1 MDHDGE
7 PIAPGLAADPVQV
20 SITKAPF
27 PDERPVAVNRTS
39 RIARASRIVLSHPL
53 SAFGTLLLA
62 VFVAVLFIY
71 PTVMVVYGAF
81 RTSAPGFP
89 GGWSTEAFVDA
100 YTSTATYVL
109 LLHSVIYA
117 VCVTVCSMALAVFF
131 AWLVTQTNIPGRRLV
146 TPIMVLIVGLPF
158 MFFALSWQM
167 LGNSQVGLLNQVIR
181 LIIPV
186 HQGPINIRSWV
197 GIIFVSTL
205 KVTAINYMLMLGA
218 FRSLD
223 TSMREA
229 SLMAGFGRLYTLFR
243 IELPILAPL
252 LLSLSLLGFVAGL
265 ESFDIPLLLGS
276 PVGIQVFSTQ
286 IYSFLSASFP
296 PGYAPAAALS
306 ILLLLI
312 MGTLAVFMW
321 RFLSRRDFTTIGGKG
336 THHDV
341 VKIGRW
347 RYLGTATIVLY
358 ALLALAFPLVQLVL
372 GSLLPTFGVVTGHLT
387 LEHYREVLSD
397 PQVTEAF
404 RNTAIIAVVGGLVAV
419 TFAAVAAYLI
429 QRTRSR
435 ARWLL
440 EGATWLPWA
449 LPGVVL
455 GLGMLWA
462 YLSVPGL
469 KRLYGSV
476 WLIMLALIVVATPV
490 TVRLANAAIAQVHA
504 QLEEAARVHGASRPR
519 AVLGVVLRQILP
531 SLLAA
536 WLVSGVTMAGTLSVP
551 VMLSGPDSMT
561 VPVVVLNLM
570 DNGKSSQAAAVFTLM
585 IAAIGLGLAVIGL
598 LRWSGARVL
607 RRSKEPADTG
617 GASALP
623 PVVAHRADAKSLL
636 VSPRHVTGQEEPQH
650 G

>member
-1 MDHDGE
+1 MNRDGE
-7 PIAPGLAADPVQV
+7 PIAPGLVADPVHEPV
-20 SITKAPF
+20 T
-27 PDERPVAVNRTS
+27 PDGRSFAVNRTS
-39 RIARASRIVLSHPL
+39 QIARVSRIALSHPL
-53 SAFGTLLLA
+53 SAIGTLLLA
-62 VFVAVLFIY
+62 VFVVVLFIY
-71 PTVMVVYGAF
+71 PAVMIVYGAF

-89 GGWSTEAFVDA
+89 GGWSIEAFVTA
-100 YTSTATYVL
+100 YSSTATYLL

-117 VCVTVCSMALAVFF
+117 ACVTVFSMALAVFF
-131 AWLVTQTNIPGRRLV
+131 AWLITQTNIPGRRMV
-146 TPIMVLIVGLPF
+146 TPIMVLIVGLPL

-186 HQGPINIRSWV
+186 DEGPINIRSWV

-205 KVTAINYMLMLGA
+205 KITAINYMLMLGA

-223 TSMREA
+223 TSTREA
-229 SLMAGFGRLYTLFR
+229 SLMAGFGRLHTFFR

-252 LLSLSLLGFVAGL
+252 LLSLGLLGFMAGL

-306 ILLLLI
+306 LLLLLI
-312 MGTLAVFMW
+312 MGALAVLMW

-336 THHDV
+336 AHHDV
-341 VKIGRW
+341 VKFGRW
-347 RYLGTATIVLY
+347 RYLGTALIVLY
-358 ALLALAFPLVQLVL
+358 GLLALAFPLIQLVL

-387 LEHYREVLSD
+387 LEHYREVLSN
-397 PQVTEAF
+397 PQVTGAF
-404 RNTAIIAVVGGLVAV
+404 RDTAIIALVGGFVAV
-419 TFAAVAAYLI
+419 TFATVVAYLI
-429 QRTRSR
+429 QRTRSK

-469 KRLYGSV
+469 KRLYGSI
-476 WLIMLALIVVATPV
+476 WLIMLALIVVATPI
-490 TVRLANAAIAQVHA
+490 TVRLANAAIAQVHT

-519 AVLGVVLRQILP
+519 AVFSIVLRHILP

-551 VMLSGPDSMT
+551 VMLSGPDNMT

-570 DNGKSSQAAAVFTLM
+570 DNGNSSQAAAVFTLM
-585 IAAIGLGLAVIGL
+585 IAVMVLGLAVIGL

-607 RRSKEPADTG
+607 RRPKEPAGTG

-623 PVVAHRADAKSLL
+623 PVVAHHTATKSLI
-636 VSPRHVTGQEEPQH
+636 VSPGHVTGQEESQH

>member
-1 MDHDGE
+1 MDRDGE
-7 PIAPGLAADPVQV
+7 PIAPGLAADRVQPPA
-20 SITKAPF
+20 TRATL
-27 PDERPVAVNRTS
+27 PDGRSDAVDRTS
-39 RIARASRIVLSHPL
+39 RIARAGRVALSHPL
-53 SAFGTLLLA
+53 SAVGTLLLA
-62 VFVAVLFIY
+62 VFVIVLFIY
-71 PTVMVVYGAF
+71 PAVMVVYGAF

-89 GGWSTEAFVDA
+89 GGWSVEAFVDA
-100 YTSTATYVL
+100 YSSTTTYLL

-117 VCVTVCSMALAVFF
+117 ACVTVCSMALAVFF
-131 AWLVTQTNIPGRRLV
+131 AWVVTQTNIPGRRMV

-158 MFFALSWQM
+158 LFFALSWQM
-167 LGNSQVGLLNQVIR
+167 LGNDQVGLLNQVIR
-181 LIIPV
+181 LVIPV
-186 HQGPINIRSWV
+186 EQGPINIRSWV
-197 GIIFVSTL
+197 GIVFVSTL
-205 KVTAINYMLMLGA
+205 KVSAINYMLLLGA
-218 FRSLD
+218 FRRLD

-243 IELPILAPL
+243 IELPVLAPL
-252 LLSLSLLGFVAGL
+252 LLSLSLLGFMAGL

-306 ILLLLI
+306 LLLLVI
-312 MGTLAVFMW
+312 MGILAVLMW

-341 VKIGRW
+341 LKFGRW
-347 RYLGTATIVLY
+347 RYLGTAAIVLY
-358 ALLALAFPLVQLVL
+358 ALLALAFPLIQLVL
-372 GSLLPTFGVVTGHLT
+372 GSLLPTFGVVTGNLT
-387 LEHYREVLSD
+387 LQHFREVLGNQ
-397 PQVTEAF
+397 QVIESF
-404 RNTAIIAVVGGLVAV
+404 RNTAIISVVGGAVAV
-419 TFAAVAAYLI
+419 TFSAVVAYLI
-429 QRTRSR
+429 QRTRSK

-469 KRLYGSV
+469 KRLYGSI
-476 WLIMLALIVVATPV
+476 WLIMLALIVVATPI

-504 QLEEAARVHGASRPR
+504 QLEEAARVHGASRLR
-519 AVLGVVLRQILP
+519 AVFGVVLRQILP

-570 DNGKSSQAAAVFTLM
+570 DNGKSSQAAAVFTLT
-585 IAAIGLGLAVIGL
+585 IAAIALGLAVIGL
-598 LRWSGARVL
+598 LRWSGAQVL
-607 RRSKEPADTG
+607 RHSREPIGTSG
-617 GASALP
+617 TSALP
-623 PVVAHRADAKSLL
+623 LAVVRGDGKESLL
-636 VSPRHVTGQEEPQH
+636 VAPKHATGQEEPQH

>member
-1 MDHDGE
+1 MNRDGE
-7 PIAPGLAADPVQV
+7 P
-20 SITKAPF
+20 
-27 PDERPVAVNRTS
+27 VAVGRS
-39 RIARASRIVLSHPL
+39 PRIARASRITLSHQPRL
-53 SAFGTLLLA
+53 TGLLLLA
-62 VFVAVLFIY
+62 VFVVVLFIY
-71 PTVMVVYGAF
+71 PAVMVVYGAF

-89 GGWSTEAFVDA
+89 GAWSTEAFHVVYSSA
-100 YTSTATYVL
+100 ATYLL
-109 LLHSVIYA
+109 LLHSACYA
-117 VCVTVCSMALAVFF
+117 AAVTVCSMALAVFF
-131 AWLVTQTNIPGRRLV
+131 AWMVTQTNVPGRRMV
-146 TPIMVLIVGLPF
+146 TPIMALVVGLPLL
-158 MFFALSWQM
+158 FFALSWQM

-181 LIIPV
+181 LVIPV
-186 HQGPINIRSWV
+186 HQGPINIRSWA

-229 SLMAGFGRLYTLFR
+229 SLMAGFGRLRTFFR

-252 LLSLSLLGFVAGL
+252 LLSLGLLGFMAGL
-265 ESFDIPLLLGS
+265 ESFDVPLLLGS

-286 IYSFLSASFP
+286 IYSFLSATFP

-306 ILLLLI
+306 LLLLFI
-312 MGTLAVFMW
+312 MGVLAVVMW
-321 RFLSRRDFTTIGGKG
+321 RFLGQRDFTTIDGRGA
-336 THHDV
+336 HHDAM
-341 VKIGRW
+341 KLGPW
-347 RYLGTATIVLY
+347 RYLGTVVIALY
-358 ALLALAFPLVQLVL
+358 GLLALAFPLIQLVL
-372 GSLLPTFGVVTGHLT
+372 GSLLPTFGVVTGRLT
-387 LEHYREVLSD
+387 LEHYRAALSN
-397 PQVTEAF
+397 PQVTGAF
-404 RNTAIIAVVGGLVAV
+404 GNTAIIALVGGAVAV
-419 TFAAVAAYLI
+419 TFAAVVAYLI
-429 QRTRSR
+429 QRTRSK

-476 WLIMLALIVVATPV
+476 WLIMLALIVVATPI

-504 QLEEAARVHGASRPR
+504 QLEEAARVHGASRAR
-519 AVLGVVLRQILP
+519 AVFGIVLRQILP

-570 DNGKSSQAAAVFTLM
+570 DNGNSSQAAAVFTLM
-585 IAAIGLGLAVIGL
+585 IAAMGLGLAVIGL

-607 RRSKEPADTG
+607 RLRPGKPASPG
-617 GASALP
+617 GSP
-623 PVVAHRADAKSLL
+623 SPTVVAHRNAKGSLL
-636 VSPRHVTGQEEPQH
+636 VSRVPLRLPAGR
-650 G
+650 